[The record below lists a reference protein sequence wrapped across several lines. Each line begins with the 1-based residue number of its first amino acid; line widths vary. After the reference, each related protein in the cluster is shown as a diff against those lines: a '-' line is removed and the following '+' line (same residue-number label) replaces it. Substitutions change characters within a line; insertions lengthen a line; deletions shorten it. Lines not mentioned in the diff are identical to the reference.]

1 MSIIENLAQV
11 REAIARAEERAGQA
25 AGTVRLVAVS
35 KFHPAAAVAEAI
47 AAGQTLFGES
57 RVQEAVPKFAALSAQ
72 GFSAQL
78 HLIGSLQRNKVKTVL
93 GAVSCIQSVDRLA
106 LACEIEKQA
115 CALGKRVEIL
125 FEYHTGEASKSGFV
139 SEAALFECLEAVSA
153 MQFVIP
159 KGFMTIA
166 PFTDDAAC
174 IRTSFRTLRRVAAA
188 AQQRFPSL
196 PLRELSM
203 GMSSDYEIAIEE
215 GATLVRIGTAIFGE
229 RR

>member
-1 MSIIENLAQV
+1 MAQI
-11 REAIARAEERAGQA
+11 REVIARAEERASQPS
-25 AGTVRLVAVS
+25 GTVRLVAVS

-57 RVQEAVPKFAALSAQ
+57 RVQEAVPKFAALN
-72 GFSAQL
+72 AQL
-78 HLIGSLQRNKVKTVL
+78 HLIGSLQRNKVKTAL

-106 LACEIEKQA
+106 LALEIEKQA
-115 CALGKRVEIL
+115 CALGKSVEIL

-166 PFTDDAAC
+166 PFTDDAAR
-174 IRTSFRTLRRVAAA
+174 IRTSFRTLCRVAST

-203 GMSSDYEIAIEE
+203 GMSNDYEIAIEE

-229 RR
+229 RA